1 MEPLSKHFTSCP
13 KAFYRSIYHIK
24 LKQQWTLKT
33 YLWQNIFFKN
43 KNIQSEKRW
52 KVKLVLEHSS
62 PPSPRLYCFPS
73 YEVTRCITIPLW
85 MGCQSITKLPP
96 PPPPPLSNC
105 YTWVERG
112 TVRVSVLPMNWP
124 GQVLNVH
131 LSTWGPAH

>member
-1 MEPLSKHFTSCP
+1 MLNKETEKKEIKQGIPWWYVLEEPSSKQFTSCP

-62 PPSPRLYCFPS
+62 PPSPRLSCFPS
-73 YEVTRCITIPLW
+73 YEVTRCIIIPLW
-85 MGCQSITKLPP
+85 MGRQSITKLPP
-96 PPPPPLSNC
+96 PPLKQLLLLGG
-105 YTWVERG
+105 ERE
-112 TVRVSVLPMNWP
+112 RHCES
-124 GQVLNVH
+124 
-131 LSTWGPAH
+131 